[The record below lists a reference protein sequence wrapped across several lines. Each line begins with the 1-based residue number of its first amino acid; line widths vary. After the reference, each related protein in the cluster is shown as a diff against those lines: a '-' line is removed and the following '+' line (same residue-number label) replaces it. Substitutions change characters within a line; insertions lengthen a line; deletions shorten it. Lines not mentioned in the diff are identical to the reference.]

1 MKLAE
6 SLNNTRYEVLLI
18 DKVNHHQF
26 QPLFYQVATA
36 GLEPSSISFP
46 FRWIFHHSKN
56 VRIRYAEVQQIIAA
70 ENKIITDIGE
80 FNYDHLVLAT
90 GATTNFFGNQNLE
103 RWAYPMKSTSEAITL
118 RQHVLQNFEQALI
131 NSEAEQEALMNFV
144 IVGGGPTGVELSGAF
159 AEMRRHVFPKDY
171 PELDFSKMKIIMVEG
186 SPKTLGNFSEKSS
199 MKSRQYLEE
208 LGVQV
213 MTNTQVKDYDG
224 DKVLLGDGSFIRSN
238 TVVWTAGI
246 KGNLIEGVNKES
258 VVRGNRLKV
267 DRSSRVEKH
276 RNIYA
281 IGDIAYMVTGKYPTG
296 HPQVANVAIGQA
308 KVLGKNFNN
317 LLSCQIVRG

>member
-1 MKLAE
+1 
-6 SLNNTRYEVLLI
+6 T
-18 DKVNHHQF
+18 
-26 QPLFYQVATA
+26 
-36 GLEPSSISFP
+36 
-46 FRWIFHHSKN
+46 
-56 VRIRYAEVQQIIAA
+56 
-70 ENKIITDIGE
+70 
-80 FNYDHLVLAT
+80 
-90 GATTNFFGNQNLE
+90 
-103 RWAYPMKSTSEAITL
+103 WAYPMKSTSEAINL

-131 NSEAEQEALMNFV
+131 ATEAEQEALMNFV

-224 DKVLLGDGSFIRSN
+224 DKVLLDDGSFIRSN

-308 KVLGKNFNN
+308 KVLGRNFNN
-317 LLSCQIVRG
+317 LLLNKPLIEYEYHDKGSMATVGKHKAVVDLPLVSFQGFLAWFIWMALHLVLLMGMKNKIFVFIDWVIGYFSNDSTLRLIFTPHAKQNQKIVNVHSN

>member
-1 MKLAE
+1 
-6 SLNNTRYEVLLI
+6 
-18 DKVNHHQF
+18 
-26 QPLFYQVATA
+26 
-36 GLEPSSISFP
+36 
-46 FRWIFHHSKN
+46 
-56 VRIRYAEVQQIIAA
+56 
-70 ENKIITDIGE
+70 
-80 FNYDHLVLAT
+80 
-90 GATTNFFGNQNLE
+90 
-103 RWAYPMKSTSEAITL
+103 
-118 RQHVLQNFEQALI
+118 VLQNFEQALI

-159 AEMRRHVFPKDY
+159 AEMRRHIFPKDY

-186 SPKTLGNFSEKSS
+186 SPKTLGNMSEKSS
-199 MKSRQYLEE
+199 AKSKQYLEE

-238 TVVWTAGI
+238 TVVWSAGI

-308 KVLGKNFNN
+308 KVLGRNFNN
-317 LLSCQIVRG
+317 LLLNKPLIEYEYHDKGSMATVGKHKAVVDLPLVSFQGFLAWFIWMALHLVLLMGMKNKIFVFIDWVIGYFSNDSTLRLIFTPHAKQNQKIVNVHSN